1 MPPLIP
7 DAPWWANAAL
17 VILGLLAVGVIPA
30 LLTYR
35 STRDKL
41 SSLAEDTAVV
51 KEQVKNTHDT
61 NLRHDVDDLKAGL
74 ASVIRGQE
82 DTGRYVADIDKSLR
96 AIGHSLDRRDRLQT
110 QALAEA
116 VEDRKRETADA
127 IESAVQAHVLDCPL
141 RNPKEG

>member
-1 MPPLIP
+1 MPPVIP
-7 DAPWWANAAL
+7 DAPWWANGAIIVLSIVAGVLTAWL
-17 VILGLLAVGVIPA
+17 VN
-30 LLTYR
+30 R
-35 STRDKL
+35 STRHKL
-41 SSLAEDTAVV
+41 ASLASDTAEV

-116 VEDRKRETADA
+116 IEDRKRETADA